1 MGSLTTGLHIN
12 KPMEPVRNPLLS
24 VFIWVVKVGFLAFAA
39 YKELSVVRVPKEF
52 EGVFILKDEVTI
64 E

>member
-12 KPMEPVRNPLLS
+12 KPMVGNLLS
-24 VFIWVVKVGFLAFAA
+24 VFIWVAKVGFLAFVA
-39 YKELSVVRVPKEF
+39 YKELLVVRVPKGF
-52 EGVFILKDEVTI
+52 EGVFILKDEPTI